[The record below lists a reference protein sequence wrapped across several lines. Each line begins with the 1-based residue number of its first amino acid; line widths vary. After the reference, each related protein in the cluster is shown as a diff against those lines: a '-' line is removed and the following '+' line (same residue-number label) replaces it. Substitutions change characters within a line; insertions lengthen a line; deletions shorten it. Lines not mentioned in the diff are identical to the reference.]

1 MEAIKMENEKEVYY
15 KDLIYHLYHDFYYD
29 KLENELSEYYEIY
42 DIKEVYY
49 PYYSVQ
55 VEYQRNEK
63 KELHP
68 IIFSIL
74 NIIEKLGTYR
84 DINIL
89 DKLKEITCMDKDIL
103 DSILADLVK
112 NGYILISPDLQITKK
127 GKDVIINAG
136 DNIKENSIAYVKIDG
151 IRGEGIDTDLE
162 KNSFD
167 TKIFPKKDK
176 YELKPKLLVFPRT
189 ESLSEYLVENKT
201 LKTILYESINKKD
214 TYIWDITSIKI
225 TRKFFEKYYC
235 VFYKS
240 KSDEDKQK
248 ILILDNK
255 YETDIENTSKFNKL
269 LRDNVISIA
278 SEKSEAYKDNIKKL
292 KEKEVIKIEEIKI
305 DESVLIK
312 SEEHPKYFRY
322 VLDNSKRSIFINSP
336 WINNRVLGKYKE
348 NIEKALERKVKIFIS
363 YGMKKRSKSDKE
375 PIDKE
380 ALIYLHELKN
390 KYKDLFTLKE
400 TNDHSKI
407 LISDD
412 NFAIVG
418 SFNWLSYGGDGGR
431 RETSSININKE
442 YIAQLKKLY
451 FF

>member
-1 MEAIKMENEKEVYY
+1 MENEKELYE
-15 KDLIYHLYHDFYYD
+15 DLIYNLYYD
-29 KLENELSEYYEIY
+29 YYEDEIENELSEYYEIY

-74 NIIEKLGTYR
+74 NIIEKLETYR
-84 DINIL
+84 DVNIL
-89 DKLKEITCMDKDIL
+89 DKLKEITCIDKDIL

-112 NGYILISPDLQITKK
+112 SGYILISPDLQITKK
-127 GKDVIINAG
+127 GKDVIINTG
-136 DNIKENSIAYVKIDG
+136 DNIKENSIAYVKLDG

-162 KNSFD
+162 RNSFD
-167 TKIFPKKDK
+167 TKMFPKKDK
-176 YELKPKLLVFPRT
+176 YELKPKLSVYPRT
-189 ESLSEYLVENKT
+189 ESLSEYLTKNKT
-201 LKTILYESINKKD
+201 LKTVLYESINKKD
-214 TYIWDITSIKI
+214 MHIWDITGIKI
-225 TRKFFEKYYC
+225 TKKFFEKYYC

-255 YETDIENTSKFNKL
+255 YEIDIDNTEKFNKL
-269 LRDNVISIA
+269 LKDNIINIA
-278 SEKSEAYKDNIKKL
+278 NEKSEAYKDNRKKFE
-292 KEKEVIKIEEIKI
+292 EKKVNEEIKI
-305 DESVLIK
+305 DESVVIK
-312 SEEHPKYFRY
+312 PEEHPKYFRY
-322 VLDNSKRSIFINSP
+322 VLDNSKISIFINSP

-348 NIEKALERKVKIFIS
+348 NIKSALEKKVKIFIS
-363 YGMKKRSKSDKE
+363 YGMRKRSKSDKE
-375 PIDKE
+375 SIDNE
-380 ALIYLHELKN
+380 AYIYLQKLKN
-390 KYKDLFTLKE
+390 DYKDLLILKE

-418 SFNWLSYGGDGGR
+418 SFNWLSYGGEGDRG
-431 RETSSININKE
+431 ETSSINKHKE
-442 YIAQLKKLY
+442 FITKLKNDIFDSKL
-451 FF
+451 

>member
-1 MEAIKMENEKEVYY
+1 MENEKEIFE
-15 KDLIYHLYHDFYYD
+15 DLIYHLYHDFYYD
-29 KLENELSEYYEIY
+29 ETENELSEYYEIY

-55 VEYQRNEK
+55 VEYQSNEK

-103 DSILADLVK
+103 DTILADLVK
-112 NGYILISPDLQITKK
+112 SGYILISPDLQITKK

-151 IRGEGIDTDLE
+151 IIGEGMDTDLE
-162 KNSFD
+162 KNNFD
-167 TKIFPKKDK
+167 TKMFPKKDK
-176 YELKPKLLVFPRT
+176 YELKPKLAVYPRT
-189 ESLSEYLVENKT
+189 ESLSEYLTYNKT

-214 TYIWDITSIKI
+214 EDIWDITSIKI
-225 TRKFFEKYYC
+225 TKKFFEKYYC
-235 VFYKS
+235 IFYKS

-255 YETDIENTSKFNKL
+255 YETDIENTKKFNKL
-269 LRDNVISIA
+269 LKENKINIA
-278 SEKSEAYKDNIKKL
+278 NEKSEAYKDNIKKFID
-292 KEKEVIKIEEIKI
+292 KKVSEEIKI
-305 DESVLIK
+305 DESIVIK

-322 VLDNSKRSIFINSP
+322 ILNNSKKSIVIASP
-336 WINNRVLGKYKE
+336 WISNKILEKYKE
-348 NIEKALERKVKIFIS
+348 NIESALERGVKITIS
-363 YGMKKRSKSDKE
+363 YGMRKRNKLDKE
-375 PIDKE
+375 SIDKE
-380 ALIYLHELKN
+380 SDIYLKELKSN
-390 KYKDLFTLKE
+390 YKDLLVLIE
-400 TNDHSKI
+400 TDDHSKF

-431 RETSSININKE
+431 GETSNINKNKE
-442 YIAQLKKLY
+442 FIANLKI
-451 FF
+451 